1 MIRVGRPLVY
11 LFLGTLAFTGLTL
24 VIGLIHLLRD
34 LLLFVQFLLPSKAL
48 ADALVLPPAL
58 NFNGIWFFFALY
70 YFFIIAPVGIS
81 ILLLWQFL
89 VRNRPSP
96 WKTPRP
102 LDWQKEKVAVVL
114 TAYDDEKSIGLA
126 VDEFAPQPG
135 VAQVIVVDNNSKDR
149 TSEVASAHGA
159 IVVKESQQGYG
170 HACISGM
177 RWALQNTDSEI
188 IVLCEGDMT
197 FYGDDL
203 PKLLPYMADCDM
215 VVGTRNTRTL
225 TKPGSQMDWFMT
237 WGNLLLA
244 LLIRFRYWDWSF
256 LGRVQLTDV
265 GCTFRAIRREALTK
279 IIDKLEVGGHH
290 FSPHMILVALRD
302 YLAVVE
308 VPIKFRQRVG
318 ISKGAGGDRIKAV
331 RVGLAMVGSIA
342 VH

>member
-1 MIRVGRPLVY
+1 MGRPLVY
-11 LFLGTLAFTGLTL
+11 LFLGSLAFAGLTII
-24 VIGLIHLLRD
+24 IGLIHVLRD
-34 LLLFVQFLLPSKAL
+34 LLLLIQILDPSAGLANALNLPS
-48 ADALVLPPAL
+48 AL
-58 NFNGIWFFFALY
+58 NFNGIWFAYALY
-70 YFFIIAPVGIS
+70 YFFIVAPIGVA
-81 ILLLWQFL
+81 ILLIWQFA
-89 VRNRPSP
+89 VRNRPSR
-96 WKTPRP
+96 WKTPRV
-102 LDWQKEKVAVVL
+102 LDWSNEKVAVVL

-126 VDEFAPQPG
+126 VDEFRPQPG
-135 VAQVIVVDNNSKDR
+135 VAHVIVVDNNSKDR
-149 TSEVASAHGA
+149 TPEVARAHGA
-159 IVVKESQQGYG
+159 LVVRETQQGYG

-177 RWALQNTDSEI
+177 RWALKNTDCEI

-265 GCTFRAIRREALTK
+265 GCTFRAIRREALAR

-290 FSPHMILVALRD
+290 FSPHMILISLRE

-318 ISKGAGGDRIKAV
+318 TSKGAGGDRLKAV